1 MARRT
6 RNMES
11 QNEGIVSNSDIP
23 EAPAETLN
31 ALSDEINNVP
41 AVVAPVISTS
51 GDLAIEHLESISSP
65 VIPDTVNEVASSC
78 GLESDEKDDEVTNSP
93 EGTLNPKKTDCKKK
107 IKKIQKRA
115 SPRGNNDLED
125 DRLME
130 LLLDGF
136 MDDEDFDF
144 DYDQPAALMSSIKRN
159 RRTANH
165 RPSQRTRRYQKRYN
179 SHDL

>member
-6 RNMES
+6 RNVES

-31 ALSDEINNVP
+31 ELGDEINNDP

-78 GLESDEKDDEVTNSP
+78 GLESDELDDEVNNSQA
-93 EGTLNPKKTDCKKK
+93 GTSNPKKTSCKKK

-115 SPRGNNDLED
+115 SSRVNNDLED
-125 DRLME
+125 DRLMD

-144 DYDQPAALMSSIKRN
+144 DYDQPAIMSSIKRN
-159 RRTANH
+159 RRTANN
-165 RPSQRTRRYQKRYN
+165 RPSQRTRRYQRRYN